1 MNARLFMSLARLTET
16 RINDFSTKSLANT
29 ALAHA
34 TASQL
39 LRKELAFTPATES
52 VYGKTRLSGDSEP
65 VETELK
71 YEKEL

>member
-16 RINDFSTKSLANT
+16 RINDFNTKSFANT
-29 ALAHA
+29 ALARA

-39 LRKELAFTPATES
+39 LGKELAFTPATES
-52 VYGKTRLSGDSEP
+52 VYGKTRLSRDSEP

>member
-16 RINDFSTKSLANT
+16 RINDFNTKSLANT
-29 ALAHA
+29 ALARA

-39 LRKELAFTPATES
+39 LGKELAFTSATES

>member
-16 RINDFSTKSLANT
+16 RINDFNTKSLANT
-29 ALAHA
+29 ALARA

-39 LRKELAFTPATES
+39 LGKKLAFTPATES

-71 YEKEL
+71 YDKEL

>member
-16 RINDFSTKSLANT
+16 RINVFNTKSFTNT
-29 ALAHA
+29 ALARA

-39 LRKELAFTPATES
+39 LGKELAFTPATES
-52 VYGKTRLSGDSEP
+52 FYGKTRLSGDSEP

>member
-1 MNARLFMSLARLTET
+1 MNARLFMSLARVTEPH
-16 RINDFSTKSLANT
+16 INDFNTKSLANT
-29 ALAHA
+29 ALARA

-39 LRKELAFTPATES
+39 LGKELGFTPATES
-52 VYGKTRLSGDSEP
+52 FYGKTRLSGESEP

>member
-16 RINDFSTKSLANT
+16 RINDFNAKSLANT
-29 ALAHA
+29 ALARA

-39 LRKELAFTPATES
+39 LGKELAFTPATES
-52 VYGKTRLSGDSEP
+52 VYGKTRLCGDSEP
-65 VETELK
+65 VEAKLK